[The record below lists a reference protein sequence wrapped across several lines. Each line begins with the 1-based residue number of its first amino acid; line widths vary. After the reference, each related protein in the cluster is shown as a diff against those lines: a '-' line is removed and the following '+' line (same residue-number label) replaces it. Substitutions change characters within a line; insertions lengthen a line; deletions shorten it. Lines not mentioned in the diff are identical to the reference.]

1 MRVDPL
7 KCASSGM
14 FVNLSAVMLR
24 LCEPFLDKMESMKGK
39 IDVKYL
45 FCNKRVDFK
54 SLTPVNASSE
64 EVSSW
69 IESWS
74 QDNAS
79 GKANKENFSFI
90 CECFFMTARVL
101 NLGVMKAV
109 ADLKHISRELARCE
123 DDLEA
128 NNAIRDQGG
137 SSPQLEQDITRL
149 EKIVAALSQEQFC
162 YESQILRDSAFLQR
176 ALSFY
181 RLK

>member
-1 MRVDPL
+1 
-7 KCASSGM
+7 
-14 FVNLSAVMLR
+14 
-24 LCEPFLDKMESMKGK
+24 
-39 IDVKYL
+39 
-45 FCNKRVDFK
+45 
-54 SLTPVNASSE
+54 
-64 EVSSW
+64 
-69 IESWS
+69 
-74 QDNAS
+74 
-79 GKANKENFSFI
+79 
-90 CECFFMTARVL
+90 MTARVL

-128 NNAIRDQGG
+128 NKAIRDQGG